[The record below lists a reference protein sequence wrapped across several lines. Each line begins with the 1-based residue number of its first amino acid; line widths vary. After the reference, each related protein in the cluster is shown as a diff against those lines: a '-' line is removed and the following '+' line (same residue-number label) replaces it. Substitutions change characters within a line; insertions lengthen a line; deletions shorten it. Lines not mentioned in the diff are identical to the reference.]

1 MEYISSPKNDRIKT
15 AKKLT
20 VKKHQKDAGRYLLEG
35 RHLVQEALAS
45 GQTPYDIY
53 ATEKYVED
61 RALKPFYDKI
71 TQISESVS
79 EHLSDT
85 QTPQGIFAVMP
96 RRAEQLPEPLS
107 GQFLLLD
114 AIQDPGNVGTLVR
127 TADAAGIQTV
137 VFGNGTADA
146 FGPKVLRAMQGSQ
159 FHVRIVSAKLMPI
172 IKALHRGGIPVY
184 GSELNEKAKSYHSIQ
199 PSERFALI
207 VGNEGNGMDPLLL
220 QNTDTNL
227 YIPIRGK
234 AESLNVAVAA
244 AVMMFHLVGD

>member
-79 EHLSDT
+79 EHLVSSYCWMRFRT
-85 QTPQGIFAVMP
+85 RVTLGPWCELQMQLGFKRWSSVMGQRMRSVQKYYVRCKAVNSMC
-96 RRAEQLPEPLS
+96 ALSPL
-107 GQFLLLD
+107 
-114 AIQDPGNVGTLVR
+114 N
-127 TADAAGIQTV
+127 
-137 VFGNGTADA
+137 
-146 FGPKVLRAMQGSQ
+146 
-159 FHVRIVSAKLMPI
+159 
-172 IKALHRGGIPVY
+172 
-184 GSELNEKAKSYHSIQ
+184 
-199 PSERFALI
+199 
-207 VGNEGNGMDPLLL
+207 
-220 QNTDTNL
+220 
-227 YIPIRGK
+227 
-234 AESLNVAVAA
+234 
-244 AVMMFHLVGD
+244 

>member
-53 ATEKYVED
+53 ATEKYVDD

-85 QTPQGIFAVMP
+85 ETPQGIFAVMP
-96 RRAEQLPEPLS
+96 RQAGQLPDPLS

-127 TADAAGIQTV
+127 TADAAGIKTV
-137 VFGNGTADA
+137 IFGNGTADA

-159 FHVRIVSAKLMPI
+159 FHVRIVSAKLMPV
-172 IKALHRGGIPVY
+172 IKALQRAGIPVY
-184 GSELNEKAKSYHSIQ
+184 GSELNDKAKSYRSIQ
-199 PSERFALI
+199 PSAQF
-207 VGNEGNGMDPLLL
+207 G
-220 QNTDTNL
+220 
-227 YIPIRGK
+227 
-234 AESLNVAVAA
+234 
-244 AVMMFHLVGD
+244 LVEIGRAHV

>member
-1 MEYISSPKNDRIKT
+1 MYKR
-15 AKKLT
+15 
-20 VKKHQKDAGRYLLEG
+20 Q
-35 RHLVQEALAS
+35 
-45 GQTPYDIY
+45 PYDIY

-207 VGNEGNGMDPLLL
+207 VGNEGNGMDPVLL